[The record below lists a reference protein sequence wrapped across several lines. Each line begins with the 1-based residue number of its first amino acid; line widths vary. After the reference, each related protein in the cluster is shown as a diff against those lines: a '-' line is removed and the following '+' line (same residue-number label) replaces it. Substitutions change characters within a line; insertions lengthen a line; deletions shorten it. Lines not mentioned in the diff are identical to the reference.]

1 MRATWRLDLHPEG
14 VGECLDGE
22 FGDMVPS
29 PEIEHDLA
37 GDGRDVDDGSA
48 PLLPH
53 VRQDELRQPGQAED
67 INLQLPAGF
76 FDGHV
81 LDGAEG
87 AVTGIVDQDVDP
99 ALRLQDGGDTGLHRS
114 LVRHIQR
121 QRHDAEFAQRLHPI
135 HPAGGADNYIGILRH
150 LQGLMMAVGVGEGE
164 ESFTINPEI
173 HYFEKIYV
181 FSRGQQL

>member
-1 MRATWRLDLHPEG
+1 MVRRDNPPVRLDAARFDEGDLDAERLDLHPEG

-99 ALRLQDGGDTGLHRS
+99 ASMT
-114 LVRHIQR
+114 
-121 QRHDAEFAQRLHPI
+121 
-135 HPAGGADNYIGILRH
+135 
-150 LQGLMMAVGVGEGE
+150 AV
-164 ESFTINPEI
+164 S
-173 HYFEKIYV
+173 
-181 FSRGQQL
+181 